1 MENGDT
7 RGWAKGPS
15 ASGPQQPGLPQRGAP
30 SSGLTAP
37 GSAPVSAAQHRF
49 PAPGSANQLPPIQ
62 STMSPKADGSS
73 SGSGSRAYIPP
84 ISHSSPNSAGLA
96 AQSHAAARTGSY
108 PSSASTPLTSHA
120 QATFGS
126 SGMSPIPAP
135 GSAPAGAGP
144 PSSTQNTLPSIT
156 SPYVRSPTFTST
168 SVAAIPPIK
177 VPQQQQQQSQSQHVI
192 RQQVSSPVHGPS
204 SMAVVHDMSGAP
216 VAPYSSAHAPAS
228 RVLPPPSI
236 TSPGARAGPPPMQS
250 PPMHPQHPTSAPPP
264 RQMQSPRL
272 QRTAS
277 SQSTPV
283 LQMPQPASRP
293 LSNHMTA
300 PNAPSTMSAASPPFA
315 TASRA
320 PTAIAAPSTST
331 PSAHLSANSR
341 PSVGTAPLATSTQ
354 PVSANGSASVP
365 VAAIETSNDPA
376 KPQVDASG
384 RQLNVSD
391 ALSYLDLVKSQFQA
405 SPEVYNQFL
414 EIMKEFKSH
423 AIDTPGVID
432 RVSRLFHGCPSL
444 IQGFNTFLPP
454 GYRIEC
460 SDDPREGVRVTTP
473 SGTIMSDVNRRPSA
487 GAPLAN
493 APPMPQSPPTA
504 SNLPAVSRGHS
515 SQPHQQFASR
525 DQYASRRAPS
535 AGAQAHLLQS
545 PTLSAH
551 AAGGAPGA
559 PGLAAP
565 SMGAAGI
572 PQYSQGAGPGSTSA
586 PGQMAARSP
595 SATGSPSLAP
605 AQRSRQVP
613 MEFNHAINYVNKI
626 KMRFA
631 AEPDRYKEFLEILQ
645 TYQKESRPIQDV
657 YAQVQVLFAG
667 APDLLDEF
675 KQFLPDTSE
684 SAGSMNSPTT
694 PYARPVGGST
704 SQGQSVAGQH
714 GMGGVPESMAGARL
728 PPVGNFTPVST
739 TGHGADPFASTTPTA
754 GAAAASLVAGA
765 AAQAAGAASSS
776 GRKRRAMMSG
786 NVQVPGSASTK
797 RRSKAAK
804 GEGIVDPTGA
814 YGQPGASIAAVQ
826 QPINPATATADELAF
841 FERVKRFIGQPS
853 AYNEFLKLLN
863 LYNQQ
868 VLDPKTLVDR
878 AESFIGDDL
887 ELFGWFKQFVGFDE
901 QQLAME
907 DARSG
912 DEAIME
918 SILGPEPGVYMTP
931 EEHAK
936 ILRPPRAKINLSL
949 CKEYGPSYRL
959 LPDSSA
965 QSRCSGRDAMCYEV
979 LNDRWASHPT
989 WASEETEFVYHKKNL
1004 FEEAMFRS
1012 EEDRHEMD
1020 IEIDTNLSVIRQLTP
1035 IAQQIEQ
1042 MDPDKLM
1049 QLTLPENFWGMSE
1062 ALPRRALR
1070 KVYDSSRT
1078 MEIIKAMHTHPAVAV
1093 PIVLKR
1099 LKQKDEEWRRQ
1110 RREYAKIW
1118 RENDAK
1124 NYYRALDHQGL
1135 TFKAV
1140 DRKNISPKQLITE
1153 IETRRREQQSL
1164 TDEGSARNLN
1174 RKVALALRH
1183 RYQLEYQFSVPTVI
1197 ADVINAILAHVG
1209 KHNSQFAPPEKELM
1223 EKFFHELFG
1232 GLLSVENPAPPCAV
1246 GSKESASP
1254 GASDDEARQSVQQR
1268 PTANGSAAPTN
1279 GVVSAAKVNGTPGI
1293 KENGPLGGTE
1303 SEAAAPASADADSK
1317 LSGEAMDVD
1326 GAAGQDTADTNA
1338 NSTVAAS
1345 TGAPEVSDTPQGV
1358 QSLPTDEGSKPSTP
1372 GLISSRS
1379 WIQIGPANNWDM
1391 ATAVTPSGLAAKS
1404 MSRAFYTNSNYY
1416 LFMRLFQILYERFN
1430 RLRELGPECQNKVT
1444 QAQQA
1449 QSVANKLGLLSPNE
1463 VLKDY
1468 DLEHTDYYTIFL
1480 ELVDQFLQGQLETN
1494 SFEEAMRVMYGINA
1508 YKILTVDKVVQAIA
1522 KNIQQLISDTRSVD
1536 ILDLFTAL
1544 PPVHEQSPLRSH
1556 IAYRMKVEA
1565 LVGADEHVF
1574 RIDYIYE
1581 SQTMTIQLLRR
1592 EDITLDE
1599 AVTEEERWAYYV
1611 DSYVLFEP
1619 TEGVPRL
1626 QQSRPRPYLSRH
1638 LHADECDYDISSR
1651 SSLEIKIAVNTYK
1664 LCFLT
1669 GTEDI
1674 YANHTRRVALTD
1686 AAAKTAYDERWG
1698 ARTSKW
1704 RQWVEQEQASAAA
1717 GQGDG
1722 ASALTEWW
1730 K

>member
-1 MENGDT
+1 MHSQHT
-7 RGWAKGPS
+7 
-15 ASGPQQPGLPQRGAP
+15 
-30 SSGLTAP
+30 SS
-37 GSAPVSAAQHRF
+37 V
-49 PAPGSANQLPPIQ
+49 
-62 STMSPKADGSS
+62 
-73 SGSGSRAYIPP
+73 
-84 ISHSSPNSAGLA
+84 
-96 AQSHAAARTGSY
+96 
-108 PSSASTPLTSHA
+108 
-120 QATFGS
+120 
-126 SGMSPIPAP
+126 
-135 GSAPAGAGP
+135 P
-144 PSSTQNTLPSIT
+144 PS
-156 SPYVRSPTFTST
+156 
-168 SVAAIPPIK
+168 
-177 VPQQQQQQSQSQHVI
+177 
-192 RQQVSSPVHGPS
+192 RQ
-204 SMAVVHDMSGAP
+204 
-216 VAPYSSAHAPAS
+216 
-228 RVLPPPSI
+228 I
-236 TSPGARAGPPPMQS
+236 
-250 PPMHPQHPTSAPPP
+250 
-264 RQMQSPRL
+264 QSPRL
-272 QRTAS
+272 QRTS
-277 SQSTPV
+277 STQGTSV
-283 LQMPQPASRP
+283 LQLSQPAPRP
-293 LSNHMTA
+293 SSSHMA
-300 PNAPSTMSAASPPFA
+300 PPSVPGAMSVASPHFA
-315 TASRA
+315 AASRA
-320 PTAIAAPSTST
+320 PAAMAAHSASAA
-331 PSAHLSANSR
+331 SAHQGANAR
-341 PSVGTAPLATSTQ
+341 PSSVVAAPLATSTQ
-354 PVSANGSASVP
+354 PAAANGST
-365 VAAIETSNDPA
+365 VAPA
-376 KPQVDASG
+376 AAAEAPSEPARPQVDARE

-391 ALSYLDLVKSQFQA
+391 ALSYLDLVKSQFQDR
-405 SPEVYNQFL
+405 PEVYNQFL

-487 GAPLAN
+487 GAPPAN
-493 APPMPQSPPTA
+493 VPPMPQSPPPG
-504 SNLPAVSRGHS
+504 SNLPAGNRGNS
-515 SQPHQQFASR
+515 SQPHQQ
-525 DQYASRRAPS
+525 YPPRRAPS
-535 AGAQAHLLQS
+535 AGAQTHQMQS

-551 AAGGAPGA
+551 TAGGALAVPGA
-559 PGLAAP
+559 TGTSL
-565 SMGAAGI
+565 GAS
-572 PQYSQGAGPGSTSA
+572 QYLQGAGSGLASA
-586 PGQMAARSP
+586 TGQISAHSP
-595 SATGSPSLAP
+595 SAAGSPNMAP
-605 AQRSRQVP
+605 AQRSRP
-613 MEFNHAINYVNKI
+613 MAMEFNHAINYVNKI

-645 TYQKESRPIQDV
+645 TYQKEARPIQEV

-675 KQFLPDTSE
+675 KQFLPDKSQ
-684 SAGSMNSPTT
+684 SAGSPSAAA
-694 PYARPVGGST
+694 PYARPVDGSA

-739 TGHGADPFASTTPTA
+739 TGHGADPFVSTTPTA
-754 GAAAASLVAGA
+754 SAAAASL
-765 AAQAAGAASSS
+765 AAGATAQAISATSSS

-786 NVQVPGSASTK
+786 TAQVPGSASTK
-797 RRSKAAK
+797 RRSKTAK
-804 GEGIVDPTGA
+804 VEGIVDPSGA
-814 YGQPGASIAAVQ
+814 YGQAGTPIAVIQ

-878 AESFIGDDL
+878 AESFIGDDM

-907 DARSG
+907 DVRSG

-918 SILGPEPGVYMTP
+918 SILGPEPRAYMTP

-936 ILRPPRAKINLSL
+936 TMRPPRAKINLSL
-949 CKEYGPSYRL
+949 YKNYGPSYRL
-959 LPDSSA
+959 LPESIA

-989 WASEETEFVYHKKNL
+989 WASEDTEFVFHKKNH

-1042 MDPDKLM
+1042 MDPEKLP

-1078 MEIIKAMHTHPAVAV
+1078 MEIIKAMHTHPSVAV

-1110 RREYAKIW
+1110 RRECAKVW

-1135 TFKAV
+1135 TFKSV
-1140 DRKNISPKQLITE
+1140 DRKNISPKQLIAE

-1164 TDEGSARNLN
+1164 TDEGGARSLN
-1174 RKVALALRH
+1174 RKVAMALRH

-1209 KHNSQFAPPEKELM
+1209 RHNSQFAPPEKEQM

-1232 GLLSVENPAPPCAV
+1232 GLLGVENPMPPSA
-1246 GSKESASP
+1246 KESASP
-1254 GASDDEARQSVQQR
+1254 GASDDEAGQSVQQL
-1268 PTANGSAAPTN
+1268 PAANGAAASTNGAASAARVSNTPSVGGKDVVDDAAAPT
-1279 GVVSAAKVNGTPGI
+1279 SAGSDNNLP
-1293 KENGPLGGTE
+1293 
-1303 SEAAAPASADADSK
+1303 
-1317 LSGEAMDVD
+1317 GEAMDVD
-1326 GAAGQDTADTNA
+1326 GTAD
-1338 NSTVAAS
+1338 STIADA
-1345 TGAPEVSDTPQGV
+1345 PQGA
-1358 QSLPTDEGSKPSTP
+1358 QSLPTDEGSKPSSP

-1391 ATAVTPSGLAAKS
+1391 STSLTSSGLAAKS
-1404 MSRAFYTNSNYY
+1404 MSRAFYTNSSYY

-1430 RLRELGPECQNKVT
+1430 RLRELGPECQNKAT

-1449 QSVANKLGLLSPNE
+1449 QSVANKLGLLPQNE

-1468 DLEHTDYYTIFL
+1468 DLENTDYYTIFL

-1494 SFEEAMRVMYGINA
+1494 SFDEAIRVMYGINA
-1508 YKILTVDKVVQAIA
+1508 YRILTVDKVVQAIA
-1522 KNIQQLISDTRSVD
+1522 KNIQQLISDARSVD
-1536 ILDLFTAL
+1536 ILDLFTTL

-1574 RIDYIYE
+1574 RVDYIYE

-1599 AVTEEERWAYYV
+1599 VVTEEERWAYYV

-1638 LHADECDYDISSR
+1638 LHADECDYAISSR
-1651 SSLEIKIAVNTYK
+1651 SNLEIKIAVNTYK

-1674 YANHTRRVALTD
+1674 YANHTRRAALND
-1686 AAAKTAYDERWG
+1686 AAAKAAYDERWS
-1698 ARTSKW
+1698 AHASKW
-1704 RQWVEQEQASAAA
+1704 RQWVDQEQASAVADQED
-1717 GQGDG
+1717 GG
-1722 ASALTEWW
+1722 ASALAEWW

>member
-15 ASGPQQPGLPQRGAP
+15 APTPQQPGLPQRGAGVAGP
-30 SSGLTAP
+30 GAT
-37 GSAPVSAAQHRF
+37 GSAPTSTGQHRF
-49 PAPGSANQLPPIQ
+49 PAPGSTNQLPPIHRL
-62 STMSPKADGSS
+62 TGPRLD
-73 SGSGSRAYIPP
+73 
-84 ISHSSPNSAGLA
+84 LA
-96 AQSHAAARTGSY
+96 
-108 PSSASTPLTSHA
+108 P
-120 QATFGS
+120 
-126 SGMSPIPAP
+126 
-135 GSAPAGAGP
+135 
-144 PSSTQNTLPSIT
+144 
-156 SPYVRSPTFTST
+156 
-168 SVAAIPPIK
+168 
-177 VPQQQQQQSQSQHVI
+177 
-192 RQQVSSPVHGPS
+192 QVSSPVHGPP
-204 SMAVVHDMSGAP
+204 SMTASHDMPGASA
-216 VAPYSSAHAPAS
+216 APYSSAQASVS
-228 RVLPPPSI
+228 RVLPPPGMS
-236 TSPGARAGPPPMQS
+236 SPGARPGQPPIQS
-250 PPMHPQHPTSAPPP
+250 PPMHPQHTSSVPPP

-277 SQSTPV
+277 TQSTPV
-283 LQMPQPASRP
+283 LQLAQPAPRSMGA
-293 LSNHMTA
+293 HMA
-300 PNAPSTMSAASPPFA
+300 ASNAPGAVSVASPPFA
-315 TASRA
+315 AASRG
-320 PTAIAAPSTST
+320 PTAMAIPSTS
-331 PSAHLSANSR
+331 
-341 PSVGTAPLATSTQ
+341 ATGVNQ
-354 PVSANGSASVP
+354 SANGRLPVGATPHVPTQSAAPNGAPALPPATAAVGASSEP
-365 VAAIETSNDPA
+365 VKP
-376 KPQVDASG
+376 PQVDANG

-391 ALSYLDLVKSQFQA
+391 ALSYLDLVKSQFQDR
-405 SPEVYNQFL
+405 PEVYNQFL

-432 RVSRLFHGCPSL
+432 RVSRLFYGCPSL

-460 SDDPREGVRVTTP
+460 SDDPNEGVRVTTP
-473 SGTIMSDVNRRPSA
+473 SGTIMSDVNRRSSVGTPSA
-487 GAPLAN
+487 HV
-493 APPMPQSPPTA
+493 PPMPQSPPMA
-504 SNLPAVSRGHS
+504 PNQPAGARGHPG
-515 SQPHQQFASR
+515 QPYQQPYSSR
-525 DQYASRRAPS
+525 DQHGSRRAPA
-535 AGAQAHLLQS
+535 AGTHALLMQS
-545 PTLSAH
+545 PTLTAH
-551 AAGGAPGA
+551 ASGAPTAVAPAMGA
-559 PGLAAP
+559 P
-565 SMGAAGI
+565 STSQHSHGAV
-572 PQYSQGAGPGSTSA
+572 PPGSTSTT
-586 PGQMAARSP
+586 GQMAARSP
-595 SATGSPSLAP
+595 SVGGSPSMAP
-605 AQRSRQVP
+605 AQRSRQAP

-631 AEPDRYKEFLEILQ
+631 AEPDRYREFLEILQ
-645 TYQKESRPIQDV
+645 TYQKESRPIQEV
-657 YAQVQVLFAG
+657 YAQVQVLFSG

-684 SAGSMNSPTT
+684 SAGSPTT
-694 PYARPVGGST
+694 AYARSVGGQAL
-704 SQGQSVAGQH
+704 QGQSASSQL
-714 GMGGVPESMAGARL
+714 GMGAIPESMVGARL

-739 TGHGADPFASTTPTA
+739 TGHGVDPFAPSTPTA
-754 GAAAASLVAGA
+754 TSAAASL
-765 AAQAAGAASSS
+765 AAGAASQAAGATPSS
-776 GRKRRAMMSG
+776 GRKRRGMMSG
-786 NVQVPGSASTK
+786 NAQVPGSASSK
-797 RRSKAAK
+797 RRSKSSK
-804 GEGIVDPTGA
+804 GDGMADLPGA
-814 YGQPGASIAAVQ
+814 YGQPGAMVSVIQ

-907 DARSG
+907 DGRSG

-931 EEHAK
+931 EEVAK
-936 ILRPPRAKINLSL
+936 TLRPPRAKVNLAL

-959 LPDSSA
+959 LPDSST

-989 WASEETEFVYHKKNL
+989 WASEDTEFVHHKKNQ

-1049 QLTLPENFWGMSE
+1049 QLTLPVNFWGMSE

-1078 MEIIKAMHTHPAVAV
+1078 LEIIKAMHTHPAVAV

-1110 RREYAKIW
+1110 RREYAKVW

-1135 TFKAV
+1135 TFKSA
-1140 DRKNISPKQLITE
+1140 DRKNTSPKHLITE
-1153 IETRRREQQSL
+1153 IETRRREQQNL
-1164 TDEGSARNLN
+1164 ADEGGARSLN

-1183 RYQLEYQFSVPTVI
+1183 RYQLEYQFSEPTVI

-1209 KHNSQFAPPEKELM
+1209 RQNSQFAPPEKEQM

-1232 GLLSVENPAPPCAV
+1232 GLLGVENPAPASLS
-1246 GSKESASP
+1246 GEKESASP
-1254 GASDDEARQSVQQR
+1254 GVSDDEAEQSVQQR
-1268 PTANGSAAPTN
+1268 PASNG
-1279 GVVSAAKVNGTPGI
+1279 
-1293 KENGPLGGTE
+1293 
-1303 SEAAAPASADADSK
+1303 AAANNGASSAPRINGGSSVKDGESLETDANKAASTSAD
-1317 LSGEAMDVD
+1317 SGAKPPSDAMDVD
-1326 GAAGQDTADTNA
+1326 GTADA
-1338 NSTVAAS
+1338 D
-1345 TGAPEVSDTPQGV
+1345 GVSADARQDS
-1358 QSLPTDEGSKPSTP
+1358 QALPADEGGSKPSTP

-1379 WIQIGPANNWDM
+1379 WIQLCPTSNWDM
-1391 ATAVTPSGLAAKS
+1391 AAAPTTVGQAAKS
-1404 MSRAFYTNSNYY
+1404 MSRAFYTNSSYY
-1416 LFMRLFQILYERFN
+1416 VFMRLFQILYERFN
-1430 RLRELGPECQNKVT
+1430 RLRELGLECQTKER

-1449 QSVANKLGLLSPNE
+1449 QSVANKLGLQPQNE

-1480 ELVDQFLQGQLETN
+1480 ELVDQFLQGQLDTN

-1508 YKILTVDKVVQAIA
+1508 YRILTVDKVVPAIA
-1522 KNIQQLISDTRSVD
+1522 KCIQQLISDSRCIE
-1536 ILDLFTAL
+1536 ILDLFTKKS
-1544 PPVHEQSPLRSH
+1544 PVHEQSPLRSH
-1556 IAYRMKVEA
+1556 IFYRMNVET

-1611 DSYVLFEP
+1611 DSYVMFEP

-1626 QQSRPRPYLSRH
+1626 QQSRPLPYLSRH
-1638 LHADECDYDISSR
+1638 LHADEYGYDVSSR

-1674 YANHTRRVALTD
+1674 YANHTRRAALAD
-1686 AAAKTAYDERWG
+1686 AAAKAAYDRQWE

-1704 RQWVEQEQASAAA
+1704 HQWVAQEHA
-1717 GQGDG
+1717 GQEDV
-1722 ASALTEWW
+1722 ALTEWW